1 TVTLSTQDGD
11 AVLEVADDGPG
22 LPEGLAD
29 QIFGR
34 FVRGAGPGDVTSEAG
49 TGLGLSIVEAVATA
63 HGGKVE
69 AGHANHGGALFT
81 VTLPSTGKSAETPK
95 KLSRVI

>member
-1 TVTLSTQDGD
+1 M
-11 AVLEVADDGPG
+11 LEVADDGPG

-34 FVRGAGPGDVTSEAG
+34 FVRGAGPGDVTSESG

-63 HGGKVE
+63 HGGTVE
-69 AGHANHGGALFT
+69 AGRANHGGALFT
-81 VTLPSTGKSAETPK
+81 VTLPSTGKA
-95 KLSRVI
+95 R